1 MLPFVSCSNSIADF
15 TEIDCPDAIC
25 GRAFEF
31 ALLYKETG
39 MQYELG
45 GQSPLR
51 SAGIDCSGLVVMCYK
66 YALVDTKY
74 NLLFDDASAKAIYM
88 NYSTPT
94 RFPRRGDLI
103 FMGEADTASVTHIA
117 IFDKMENGKVY
128 FIDSTQKDTDGDGVY
143 DINGVTA
150 RNYEKND
157 SRIKA
162 YGKMRLAY

>member
-1 MLPFVSCSNSIADF
+1 MLPFVSCTNGDLFS
-15 TEIDCPDAIC
+15 EIDCPDEIC
-25 GRAFEF
+25 TRAFKF
-31 ALLYKETG
+31 AELYKETG

-117 IFDKMENGKVY
+117 IFDKIENEKVY
-128 FIDSTQKDTDGDGVY
+128 FIDSTQKDDNNDGVY
-143 DINGVTA
+143 EINGVTA